1 METVKVVE
9 WVDIKA
15 PREEVYATIIDCT
28 LRLQL
33 SPMWGMVEI
42 DEVSPQFPE
51 EGSSYMLKPCQP
63 EVPPYEN
70 IVTSHKPLTGLSY
83 KLSIDLET
91 SVSWTVQDTP
101 RGTRLVYEEKFLV
114 SDAEK
119 EDMAKRVREMVRQ
132 WLNNI
137 KRYSEL
143 RETRL
148 KCFVKW
154 VLDRYFLKLRKEQRN
169 TVVAILVLHL
179 VGAVSFIM
187 SAIALGIAFAL

>member
-1 METVKVVE
+1 MEMVKVVE

-42 DEVSPQFPE
+42 GEVSTQFPE
-51 EGSSYMLKPCQP
+51 EGSSYMLKPCQS
-63 EVPPYEN
+63 EASPYEN
-70 IVTSHKPLTGLSY
+70 IVTSHKPLTSLSY